1 MTSLIRYHS
10 MEHVEAL
17 LARIEALEAR
27 GLLQHP
33 LLVKLAA
40 FFHDAVYNPSAS
52 HNEMRSA
59 EMWRRFGACAT
70 KLTPDDVDIVA
81 GHIERTATHFKADA
95 KADLAHFL
103 DADIAV
109 LGLPPNAYAEYARQV
124 RLEYAHASV
133 GH

>member
-1 MTSLIRYHS
+1 MASLIRYHS

-17 LARIEALEAR
+17 LARLEALEAR

-59 EMWRRFGACAT
+59 EMWRRFGALT
-70 KLTPDDVDIVA
+70 KLSPDDVDIVA

-109 LGLPPNAYAEYARQV
+109 LGLRPNAYAEYARQV